1 MTDQDPTQQY
11 TPPPDPAS
19 PTAPPPAP
27 GAAPVAPPPAP
38 AAAAPVPPPPAFE
51 AAPAFAPAAPVQAT
65 SDATATAPVVA
76 ATKPRSRRGAVK
88 WVAALVVVAL
98 VAGGA
103 IAAAALLTGS
113 SGTPDVLAWTPADS
127 VTYVEARLDL
137 PGDQQAKLAKVLS
150 AFPGFDDQAAFPTK
164 VNEVLDQLVG
174 KASDGKQ
181 SYTADIAPWFGGQ
194 LSVSLGAVPT
204 SADAST
210 ARFLA
215 LASVKD
221 AAKASAWASST
232 LQTAGATSTTQTY
245 NGVTI
250 NVIQPGADAGAM
262 ADKVSAAYAV
272 VGPVLAIGD
281 VTSVKAAIDTGGKKG
296 LDTDADFKAA
306 AATVTGDR
314 LAFAYVD
321 VEALASAAS
330 SLPTDVGGVAVP
342 SVPAFLDDL
351 YPAWLVTA
359 VRADDGGFAIDTR
372 RPHNAKLGPAT
383 SAESTLPSHLPAD
396 TVALVDIHDLGA
408 GITRIKDL
416 LAADPSLADGVKQVD
431 DALKLAGGFDAVT
444 GWIGETGVA
453 ITRTGTTIN
462 GGVVIAPTN
471 KDDAQRLLTQLRGV
485 LQLAGGASGPAVT
498 DEPYAG
504 TTITTVDLSGIGA
517 LAGGSAPIPSAIKIS
532 YAVTDDIVVFGSST
546 EFVKAVLDAPGGSN
560 LASTDRF
567 KAALGH
573 VDKVNGSLA
582 WLDIAGVR
590 DLAEP
595 MLSGSDKTKYETDL
609 KPYLSAFDSFIAT
622 DAPGTDIDK
631 GTVFISVAG
640 N

>member
-1 MTDQDPTQQY
+1 M
-11 TPPPDPAS
+11 
-19 PTAPPPAP
+19 PPA
-27 GAAPVAPPPAP
+27 APSPAAPPPAP
-38 AAAAPVPPPPAFE
+38 AAAAPVPPPPAYE
-51 AAPAFAPAAPVQAT
+51 AGTGVRARGARPGDERRDPDGARRRGPEAPVPA
-65 SDATATAPVVA
+65 
-76 ATKPRSRRGAVK
+76 RRGQ
-88 WVAALVVVAL
+88 WVIALVIVALVVGTAV
-98 VAGGA
+98 
-103 IAAAALLTGS
+103 AAASLLTGS

-194 LSVSLGAVPT
+194 LSVSLGAIPT

-221 AAKASAWASST
+221 AAKASAWAAST
-232 LQTAGATSTTQTY
+232 LQTAGATATTETY

-250 NVIQPGADAGAM
+250 NVIKPGADAGAM
-262 ADKVSAAYAV
+262 ADKVTAAYAV
-272 VGPVLAIGD
+272 VGPVLALGD
-281 VTSVKAAIDTGGKKG
+281 EASVKAAIDTGGKKG
-296 LDTDADFKAA
+296 LDTNADFKAA

-321 VEALASAAS
+321 VEALASAATK
-330 SLPTDVGGVAVP
+330 LPSDVGGVAVP
-342 SVPAFLDDL
+342 SVPAFLDNL
-351 YPAWLVTA
+351 YPAWIVTA

-372 RPHNAKLGPAT
+372 RPAQREARPGDRVGVQDPVARPGGHDRPDRHPRPRRRRHPPQGHARVRPVAGRRRQAGRRRAQDRRRLRRRRRLGRRDRRRGHPHRQHDRRRRRHRADQQGRRPA
-383 SAESTLPSHLPAD
+383 AADAAPRLPA
-396 TVALVDIHDLGA
+396 ARRGSS
-408 GITRIKDL
+408 GI
-416 LAADPSLADGVKQVD
+416 S
-431 DALKLAGGFDAVT
+431 
-444 GWIGETGVA
+444 
-453 ITRTGTTIN
+453 
-462 GGVVIAPTN
+462 
-471 KDDAQRLLTQLRGV
+471 
-485 LQLAGGASGPAVT
+485 VT
-498 DEPYAG
+498 DETYNGA
-504 TTITTVDLSGIGA
+504 TISTVDLSGIGA
-517 LAGGSAPIPSAIKIS
+517 LAGASGVDVPGGLKLS
-532 YAVTDDIVVFGSST
+532 YAVTDDVVVFGSST
-546 EFVKAVLDAPGGSN
+546 DFVKAVLDAPTGSS

-590 DLAEP
+590 DLATP
-595 MLSGSDKTKYETDL
+595 MLSGDDKTKYETDL
-609 KPYLSAFDSFIAT
+609 KPYLSAIDSLIAT
-622 DAPGTDIDK
+622 DVPGTDIDK
-631 GTVFISVAG
+631 GTMFISVVG